1 MVGAGRFSLRGW
13 NDPSLSQSSR
23 YPHALWAQLCISLAL
38 RHTKN
43 VSNLSDGR
51 AATLNTALVGPA
63 SLGVYVPEVLLQHEF
78 WAVAVGLLPAYM

>member
-1 MVGAGRFSLRGW
+1 MAGTGRFFLRGR
-13 NDPSLSQSSR
+13 NDSSLSQAPR
-23 YPHALWAQLCISLAL
+23 YPHILWTQHCISLAL

-63 SLGVYVPEVLLQHEF
+63 SLGVSVPEVLLQHES
-78 WAVAVGLLPAYM
+78 